1 MYNNTGYRLIRRTLH
16 VRESSFQN
24 LGNFCCGIQIAELWN
39 REYGSRNPA
48 QARNPLTIGILNPSS
63 TDKESGIRNP
73 WGRIQNPESRIQ
85 NPESRIQNLP
95 FCRERLVIWD
105 RVFSLFRFRS
115 RVHSHFFLVREVIQ
129 IAVQEWLVLSVQAN
143 SLPLPAKLH
152 LTQALWV
159 YLRENSC
166 HMMNQGP
173 KDMMNSLIRHL
184 KVNTNAQSV
193 FLAWEN
199 RCRRAVATDSVE
211 VAFCV
216 R

>member
-85 NPESRIQNLP
+85 NPESRISHFAGSDWLSGIGFFP
-95 FCRERLVIWD
+95 FF
-105 RVFSLFRFRS
+105 VFGHVFTLI
-115 RVHSHFFLVREVIQ
+115 FFLVREVIQ

>member
-1 MYNNTGYRLIRRTLH
+1 MESRFLNSGIGNTAQGIRRRLETHWRL
-16 VRESSFQN
+16 
-24 LGNFCCGIQIAELWN
+24 
-39 REYGSRNPA
+39 
-48 QARNPLTIGILNPSS
+48 
-63 TDKESGIRNP
+63 
-73 WGRIQNPESRIQ
+73 NPESKFYWQRIRY
-85 NPESRIQNLP
+85 PESMFLIRNRQFP
-95 FCRERLVIWD
+95 CRERLVIWD
-105 RVFSLFRFRS
+105 RVFSLFVFVGVS
-115 RVHSHFFLVREVIQ
+115 VSLFFLVRKDVE
-129 IAVQEWLVLSVQAN
+129 IAVQEWLVLFVLEN

-159 YLRENSC
+159 HLRENSC
-166 HMMNQGP
+166 HMMNQGL

-199 RCRRAVATDSVE
+199 RFRRAVATDSVE

>member
-16 VRESSFQN
+16 LRESSFQN
-24 LGNFCCGIQIAELWN
+24 PGNFCCGIQIPELWN

-48 QARNPLTIGILNPSS
+48 QARNPVTIGILNPSS

-73 WGRIQNPESRIQ
+73 WG
-85 NPESRIQNLP
+85 RIQNLP

-115 RVHSHFFLVREVIQ
+115 RVHSHFFLVREVIE